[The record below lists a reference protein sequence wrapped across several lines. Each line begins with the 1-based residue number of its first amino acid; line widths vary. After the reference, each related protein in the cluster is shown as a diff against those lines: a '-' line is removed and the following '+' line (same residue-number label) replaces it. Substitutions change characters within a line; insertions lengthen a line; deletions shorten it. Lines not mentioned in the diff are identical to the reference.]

1 MASLVITDEC
11 NGPGILWNTKGVDAA
26 RVEVDA
32 ARSDSTMAETTN
44 APAPVT
50 PPPGPPQRFSPKKTA
65 ATAESVMRRIGRW
78 NMHADLL
85 NVAASDE
92 NLVKAVQ
99 NAASAGRHYAEAMG
113 CTPPSSKDTDEEPP
127 QPALLWIRRS
137 PTPGWIQIQGAGTP
151 PPTPHPPGTTPPKW
165 LR

>member
-1 MASLVITDEC
+1 
-11 NGPGILWNTKGVDAA
+11 
-26 RVEVDA
+26 
-32 ARSDSTMAETTN
+32 MAETTN
-44 APAPVT
+44 TPAPVT
-50 PPPGPPQRFSPKKTA
+50 PQRPPQRFSPKALPKKTA
-65 ATAESVMRRIGRW
+65 ATAQSVLLRISRW
-78 NMHADLL
+78 QMVAELR
-85 NVAASDE
+85 NVAASDK

-113 CTPPSSKDTDEEPP
+113 CTPPSSKDTDEESP